1 MNHEDGRSRLASRI
15 GIADTEKT
23 TKEEKW
29 VGSLDPRLEA
39 IGAEI
44 VDVAILVH
52 RELGPGLLES
62 AYEVCLVHE
71 LTSRGLSVERQKSLP
86 VRFQGIEIEA
96 GYRLDLLVEG
106 CVILELKAVD
116 ELAKIHFAQLL
127 TCLKL
132 SGHRL
137 GFLINFNSV
146 PLKNGIRRLV
156 N

>member
-1 MNHEDGRSRLASRI
+1 MNHEDR
-15 GIADTEKT
+15 KT
-23 TKEEKW
+23 TKEERW
-29 VGSLDPRLEA
+29 MGALDPRVEA
-39 IGAEI
+39 IAATI
-44 VDVAILVH
+44 VDSAILVH

-71 LTSRGLSVERQKSLP
+71 LTSHGLSVERQKSLP
-86 VRFQGIEIEA
+86 VCFRGVQIDV

-116 ELAKIHFAQLL
+116 ELTKVHYAQML
-127 TCLKL
+127 TYLKL

-137 GFLINFNSV
+137 GFLINLNAV